1 MSDVHESEAPL
12 FSIGALACSFIAA
25 AVLTFCAPQ
34 PAYAL
39 TLEQCAT
46 HATFAR
52 ALADPEISYEGLEAW
67 VVRQP
72 QEEHAY
78 FQQISEFA
86 QENLPAV
93 RAMTPDQFGA
103 LIMRLCSEAVEE
115 GTI

>member
-1 MSDVHESEAPL
+1 MSDVNEPEAPL
-12 FSIGALACSFIAA
+12 FSIGALVCSFIAA
-25 AVLTFCAPQ
+25 AVLMFCAPQ

-39 TLEQCAT
+39 TLEQCST

-52 ALADPEISYEGLEAW
+52 ALADPEVSYEQLEAW

-72 QEEHAY
+72 KEEHAY

-93 RAMTPDQFGA
+93 RAMKPADFGA
-103 LIMRLCSEAVEE
+103 LIFRLCSEAVEE

>member
-12 FSIGALACSFIAA
+12 FSAGALVASFIAA

-39 TLEQCAT
+39 TLEQCST

-52 ALADPEISYEGLEAW
+52 ALADPGVSYEQLESW
-67 VVRQP
+67 VLRQS
-72 QEEHAY
+72 QEEHGY

-93 RAMTPDQFGA
+93 KAMRPEDFGA
-103 LIMRLCSEAVEE
+103 LIFRLCSEAVEE